1 MSEGKITFA
10 INANQTRKNHPQIDG
25 MIALKKIENYS
36 YALTDEIGLG
46 YSSHV
51 YKGKNDLTSISFHN
65 IDELVAIKAIDI
77 KKEDELN
84 RQFIN

>member
-1 MSEGKITFA
+1 MNENKITIA
-10 INANQTRKNHPQIDG
+10 INPNQNKKIPQMDG

-51 YKGKNDLTSISFHN
+51 YRGKN
-65 IDELVAIKAIDI
+65 
-77 KKEDELN
+77 ELN
-84 RQFIN
+84 SNKSIIKMK